1 LRSCKQRSRAAYSFT
16 IFLIPMHY
24 STASGSSL
32 LSLVCW
38 LLVCSI
44 FALSAS
50 AWLDSAVMTRHI
62 RHESSRLA
70 LFLTELIIASS
81 NQNKPIPLTLK
92 SGSLTAQIGDI
103 SHTFT
108 PKHGTE
114 LSLPESDSATLREI
128 RYARSCSPTTFK
140 LTKPRS
146 LLSCSTTL
154 SLRCRVRTI
163 CKKGV
168 AK

>member
-1 LRSCKQRSRAAYSFT
+1 
-16 IFLIPMHY
+16 MHY
-24 STASGSSL
+24 SPASGSSL
-32 LSLVCW
+32 LSLICW

-44 FALSAS
+44 VALSGS
-50 AWLDSAVMTRHI
+50 AWLDSAVITRHI

-70 LFLTELIIASS
+70 LFLTEMIIASS
-81 NQNKPIPLTLK
+81 HQNKPIRLSLK
-92 SGSLTAQIGDI
+92 SGTLTAQIGDI
-103 SHTFT
+103 SQTFS

-114 LSLPESDSATLREI
+114 LSLPESDSATLHEI

-163 CKKGV
+163 CKNAV

>member
-1 LRSCKQRSRAAYSFT
+1 MRYS
-16 IFLIPMHY
+16 P
-24 STASGSSL
+24 ASGNSL
-32 LSLVCW
+32 LSLICC
-38 LLVCSI
+38 LLIGSI
-44 FALSAS
+44 VAISGS
-50 AWLDSAVMTRHI
+50 AWLDSSVMTRHI

-81 NQNKPIPLTLK
+81 HQNKPIPLSLT
-92 SGSLTAQIGDI
+92 SGTLTAQIGDI
-103 SHTFT
+103 SQTFSSN
-108 PKHGTE
+108 HGTE
-114 LSLPESDSATLREI
+114 LSLPESGLATLHEI

-163 CKKGV
+163 CKKVV

>member
-1 LRSCKQRSRAAYSFT
+1 
-16 IFLIPMHY
+16 MHY
-24 STASGSSL
+24 SPASGSSL
-32 LSLVCW
+32 LSLICY
-38 LLVCSI
+38 LLVGSI
-44 FALSAS
+44 VALSGS
-50 AWLDSAVMTRHI
+50 AWLDSAVITRHI

-81 NQNKPIPLTLK
+81 HQNKPIRLSLK
-92 SGSLTAQIGDI
+92 SGTLTAQIGDI
-103 SHTFT
+103 SQTFS

-114 LSLPESDSATLREI
+114 LSLPESDSATLHEI